1 MKAKEI
7 KITVATVTWNPGS
20 LLERTLNSVEEQT
33 HPLVQHV
40 IVDGRSSDQTLT
52 TIRQYQERNGIDSR
66 PAHEITLLSEPD
78 HGLYDAMNKALLLAT
93 GDYIVFLN
101 AGDKFHSPDT
111 LALVAKTAAKAVDAD
126 FISPRTDNAG
136 ADFISPHTDNV
147 GADLISPRTDNVGA
161 DFISARNN
169 TQPRAGIKPAP
180 TGHSEASLEGH
191 RLLPAVV
198 YGHTDIVDDSGHF
211 LRPRHLAPP
220 EDLTWHSFKDGML
233 VCHQAFYARTD
244 IAKRTPYN
252 LHYRFSADYDWC
264 IRILQEGTRLSLPNA
279 NTHAVLADY
288 LEGGMTVKNH
298 RRSLLERYRVMA
310 AHYGSSTAFTQH
322 LSFIFRA
329 LKRKL

>member
-20 LLERTLNSVEEQT
+20 LLERTLHSVEEQT

-136 ADFISPHTDNV
+136 ADFIS
-147 GADLISPRTDNVGA
+147 
-161 DFISARNN
+161 ARNN
-169 TQPRAGIKPAP
+169 TQPRVGIKPAP

>member
-1 MKAKEI
+1 MKSKEI
-7 KITVATVTWNPGS
+7 KITVATVTWNPGP
-20 LLERTLNSVEEQT
+20 LLERTLTSVEEQT

-52 TIRQYQERNGIDSR
+52 LIRQYQERNGIDNR

-111 LALVAKTAAKAVDAD
+111 LALVARTAAAHVGDDVDAPD
-126 FISPRTDNAG
+126 
-136 ADFISPHTDNV
+136 ADV
-147 GADLISPRTDNVGA
+147 AA
-161 DFISARNN
+161 
-169 TQPRAGIKPAP
+169 
-180 TGHSEASLEGH
+180 EGH

-198 YGHTDIVDDSGHF
+198 YGHTDIVDDNGAF

-220 EDLTWHSFKDGML
+220 ADLTWRSFKDGML

-252 LHYRFSADYDWC
+252 LRYRFSADYDWC
-264 IRILQEGTRLSLPNA
+264 IRILQEGARLSLPNA
-279 NTHAVLADY
+279 NANAVLADY

-298 RRSLLERYRVMA
+298 RRSLLERYRIMV
-310 AHYGSSTAFTQH
+310 AHYGATTAFTQH

-329 LKRKL
+329 LKRKI

>member
-1 MKAKEI
+1 MKSKEI

-20 LLERTLNSVEEQT
+20 LLERTLQSVEEQT
-33 HPLVQHV
+33 HPQVQHV

-52 TIRQYQERNGIDSR
+52 TIRQYQERNGIDGR

-111 LALVAKTAAKAVDAD
+111 LALVAHTAVKA
-126 FISPRTDNAG
+126 IG
-136 ADFISPHTDNV
+136 ADFISSHTDNV
-147 GADLISPRTDNVGA
+147 GADFTEHPKIPNFGDV
-161 DFISARNN
+161 FISARNN
-169 TQPRAGIKPAP
+169 SQSRAGIKTAP
-180 TGHSEASLEGH
+180 TSHSETSLEGH

-198 YGHTDIVDDSGHF
+198 YGHTDIVDNDGHF

-252 LHYRFSADYDWC
+252 LNYRFSADYDWC
-264 IRILQEGTRLSLPNA
+264 IRILQEGARLSLPNA

-298 RRSLLERYRVMA
+298 RRSLLERYRVMS
-310 AHYGSSTAFTQH
+310 AHYGSSTAFTRH

-329 LKRKL
+329 LKRRL